1 MNRGGATMV
10 NSWGLASRGDV
21 ASISGLGS
29 ACCLS
34 ARALQSI
41 DSDTPAVLARCGRVG
56 ARAGGLRYDF
66 ALTGALI
73 AGSAGPGSGFAAL
86 MLSHS
91 TGLTAS
97 DGGSEAAARLGERA
111 RRISRG
117 DEPGVL
123 SRVRGHSGLFLVSE
137 VLGVSSFK
145 LCLP

>member
-1 MNRGGATMV
+1 MKV
-10 NSWGLASRGDV
+10 NSWGLSGVV
-21 ASISGLGS
+21 ASVRGLGS
-29 ACCLS
+29 AFRRLS
-34 ARALQSI
+34 ALQSI
-41 DSDTPAVLARCGRVG
+41 PTPAVLARCGRVG

-66 ALTGALI
+66 ALTNALT
-73 AGSAGPGSGFAAL
+73 AGSTGPGSSFATL

-117 DEPGVL
+117 EVPGVL

-145 LCLP
+145 LCLPCAGC